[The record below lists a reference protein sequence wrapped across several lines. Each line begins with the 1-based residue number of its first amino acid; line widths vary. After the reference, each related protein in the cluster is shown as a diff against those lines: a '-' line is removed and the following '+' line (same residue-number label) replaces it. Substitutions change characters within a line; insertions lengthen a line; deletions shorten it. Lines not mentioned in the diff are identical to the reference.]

1 MSSTTYKH
9 QEPKSREQYKKANR
23 EKKEKTVPASA
34 ERKRIRIRL
43 IPIWLRIILFA
54 LLIALCAVGGA
65 MFGYGVLGDGK
76 PMDVLNESTWQHI
89 RDLVVNK

>member
-9 QEPKSREQYKKANR
+9 QEPKSREQYKKTNR
-23 EKKEKTVPASA
+23 EKKVNTASA
-34 ERKRIRIRL
+34 AGERKRIRIRL

-54 LLIALCAVGGA
+54 LLIVLCGVGGA

-89 RDLVVNK
+89 RDLVINK